1 MRIPQLDP
9 DYAKQRRKQWP
20 RAFRIGLV
28 SVLVIWLVFVL
39 DWLLPLSDYGV
50 RPRTTEG
57 LIGIISMPFL
67 HSGLAHIV
75 NNSLPLMIAM
85 TALYGNYPKTATKT
99 VILSTILSGALVWL
113 LAREVN
119 HIGSSGLFYA
129 LLSYLFASGFF
140 KRDIQSIGISL
151 AIAFLYGGM
160 LYGLVPEDNGI
171 SWEAH
176 LYGFLV
182 GLTLAWKDRN
192 HDKPKL
198 KEYHWDDDEEEE
210 RV

>member
-1 MRIPQLDP
+1 MKIPQLDP
-9 DYAKQRRKQWP
+9 NYAKLRRKQWP
-20 RAFRIGLV
+20 RAFRIGLAAV
-28 SVLVIWLVFVL
+28 GVIWLVFLL
-39 DWLLPLSDYGV
+39 DLLLPLSNYGV
-50 RPRTTEG
+50 RPRTVDG

-99 VILSTILSGALVWL
+99 VILSTLFSGALVWL

-140 KRDIQSIGISL
+140 KKDIQSIGISL

-160 LYGLVPEDNGI
+160 LYGLIPEDNGI

-182 GLTLAWKDRN
+182 GLALAWKDRDR
-192 HDKPKL
+192 DKPKL
-198 KEYHWDDDEEEE
+198 KEWNWDEEEE
-210 RV
+210 EAV